1 MRLNFEEAFKELKR
15 LRNDID
21 PENHLFVGT
30 INPDWLDVIIN
41 RLAEGCGEE

>member
-1 MRLNFEEAFKELKR
+1 MNFDEAFEALKR
-15 LRNDID
+15 LRNEID

-41 RLAEGCGEE
+41 KLEGGIEGV

>member
-1 MRLNFEEAFKELKR
+1 MSFDEAFKALKR

-41 RLAEGCGEE
+41 KLEEGGGEDG